1 MSPHIRRPRLTRR
14 RLLIAGLILLVALPV
29 AGYAFF
35 ALQSNDAPAP
45 AHLRAAPKVPTG
57 PPGPI
62 DGNWAASPARQDFVG
77 YRIREK
83 LGPLPAPDDAVG
95 RTRVVSGRMRISHG
109 AIAAAR
115 IEADVSTLESD
126 APPRDSVLHN
136 EGLES
141 DTYPRATFEL
151 DAPVDMGARRG
162 AVVDRRVR
170 GTLRV
175 HGIRRHVV
183 MALTARWN
191 GPSIDVAGSTRI
203 RLADYRMSISQ
214 RLGLRIA
221 DSGRMEFE
229 LTFVRAGRE
238 RPTPAAGS
246 GSAGAPVH
254 LPKVNRKQLAREPVS
269 HLTGQ
274 LAVVAGPPDGVTD
287 AYLVNADGAGL
298 RRLTHQPKMTE
309 ATTVLGLAAS
319 PGGRGFIVS
328 RQASPPNSEPPP
340 PRLYRVGP
348 DGGRLTPLTPADEAS
363 DTPALSR
370 HGDLLAFSRLADLE
384 RSRIYVAAAGG
395 GDAHPLPAVGDA
407 DDAPSWSPDGRSI
420 AFTCFAADEDICV
433 VGAYGNDPH
442 RLTHGRAYD
451 SRPTWSPDG
460 RRIAFSRDGHIWTM
474 RADGTAQR
482 QITRGA
488 RVHDTVPAWSPDG
501 RWIAF
506 VRADGDRDST
516 FTGPGRL
523 MLVRPGGSGLVRV
536 ETRLPAIRLV
546 AWR

>member
-1 MSPHIRRPRLTRR
+1 
-14 RLLIAGLILLVALPV
+14 
-29 AGYAFF
+29 
-35 ALQSNDAPAP
+35 
-45 AHLRAAPKVPTG
+45 
-57 PPGPI
+57 
-62 DGNWAASPARQDFVG
+62 
-77 YRIREK
+77 
-83 LGPLPAPDDAVG
+83 
-95 RTRVVSGRMRISHG
+95 
-109 AIAAAR
+109 
-115 IEADVSTLESD
+115 
-126 APPRDSVLHN
+126 
-136 EGLES
+136 
-141 DTYPRATFEL
+141 
-151 DAPVDMGARRG
+151 MGGRRG
-162 AVVDRRVR
+162 GVVERRVR
-170 GTLRV
+170 GTLRL
-175 HGIRRHVV
+175 HGVRRRVAI
-183 MALTARWN
+183 ALTARWN

-203 RLADYRMSISQ
+203 RLAHYRMSISQ

-238 RPTPAAGS
+238 RPTPTADS
-246 GSAGAPVH
+246 GSAGAPVR
-254 LPKVNRKQLAREPVS
+254 LPKVNRKQVAHEPVS

-274 LAVVAGPPDGVTD
+274 LAVVAGPPDDVTD
-287 AYLVNADGAGL
+287 AYLVNADGTGV

-309 ATTVLGLAAS
+309 ATTVLGLAAM
-319 PGGRGFIVS
+319 PGGRGFVVS
-328 RQASPPNSEPPP
+328 RQESPPNSEPPP

-348 DGGRLTPLTPADEAS
+348 AGGKLTPLTPADEAS
-363 DTPALSR
+363 DTPALSPA
-370 HGDLLAFSRLADLE
+370 GDLLAFSRLVDLE

-433 VGAYGNDPH
+433 VGTYGSNPH

-460 RRIAFSRDGHIWTM
+460 RRIAFSRDGHIWSM
-474 RADGTAQR
+474 RADGTALR
-482 QITRGA
+482 RVTRGA

-501 RWIAF
+501 MWIAF
-506 VRADGDRDST
+506 VRADGEPDST

-523 MLVRPGGSGLVRV
+523 MLVRPDGSGLVRV